1 MRIAFYA
8 PLKSPYNPVP
18 SGDRRVARLLLDVM
32 RRAGHEVRVASRL
45 RAFEGSGD
53 LRRQAQIKRRAASL
67 VQRYVQMNG
76 RNPPDLWFTYHLY
89 HKAPDWLGPAISTAL
104 SIPYIVAEASFAPKQ
119 VNGPW
124 AEGHAHVHDA
134 VRDAARI
141 LVLNPNDT
149 ACLLPLLDDPGQLV
163 RVPPFIEMRSARQAG
178 FDRRLQRADFA
189 ALYNLDPNTLW
200 VAVVAMMR
208 PGDKLESYRILARA
222 KRQLSDL
229 PLTWLVAGDGPARND
244 VKAALGLHNT
254 VFLGAQ
260 DARGIDL
267 LHGTADLV
275 VWPAH
280 REAFGMALLEAQA
293 AGIPVVAGASPG
305 VAQIVSH
312 GKTGLLTPTGDDT
325 MLASAVR
332 RLVEDQSLRERMGVA
347 AMKKA
352 ERFHAIGAATQQ
364 IDRVLREAVTR

>member
-8 PLKSPYNPVP
+8 PLKSPYHPVP

-45 RAFEGSGD
+45 RAFDGSGD
-53 LRRQAQIKRRAASL
+53 SRRQAKIKRRAASL
-67 VQRYVQMNG
+67 VHRYVQMHG
-76 RNPPDLWFTYHLY
+76 SNPPDLWFTYHLY

-119 VNGPW
+119 ANGPW
-124 AEGHAHVHDA
+124 AEGHAHVRDA

-149 ACLLPLLDDPGQLV
+149 ACLLPLLDGPGQLV
-163 RVPPFIEMRSARQAG
+163 MVPPFIDMRSAHQAAV
-178 FDRRLQRADFA
+178 DRRLQRADFA
-189 ALYNLDPNTLW
+189 ALYKLDPNTLW

-208 PGDKLESYRILARA
+208 PGDKLESYKILARA

-244 VKAALGLHNT
+244 VEAALGLHST

-267 LHGTADLV
+267 LHATADLV

-312 GKTGLLTPTGDDT
+312 GKTGLLTPMGDDT

-332 RLVEDQSLRERMGVA
+332 RLVEDQSLRERMGAA

-352 ERFHAIGAATQQ
+352 ERFHDIGAATQQ
-364 IDRVLREAVTR
+364 IDRVLRQAVAR